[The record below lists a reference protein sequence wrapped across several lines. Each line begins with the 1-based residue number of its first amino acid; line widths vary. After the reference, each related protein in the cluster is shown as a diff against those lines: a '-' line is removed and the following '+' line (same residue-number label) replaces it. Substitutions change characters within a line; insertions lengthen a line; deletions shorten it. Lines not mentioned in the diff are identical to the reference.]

1 VDKKASRVR
10 PDSYAR
16 RPRGQKRREQCRAEG
31 QGRREKTARGSK
43 LIYYWRKREIKCSA
57 TAREIYGRGRRGK
70 ERGADVL
77 PTLFAAP
84 PCDFSGPSSIF
95 SISVPRRS
103 PPPSLPGSTRTTWEK
118 GACPGFTIARGQT
131 PSSGPR
137 ARRGVKQ
144 GLQVQRPK
152 SRRAETESRALVSR
166 LITLDCACET
176 YHGDG
181 VNWIDDCEEEHV
193 VRLVIVFSETTIRSR
208 IILSGRFAGESL
220 AVRDKLAT
228 T

>member
-1 VDKKASRVR
+1 
-10 PDSYAR
+10 
-16 RPRGQKRREQCRAEG
+16 
-31 QGRREKTARGSK
+31 
-43 LIYYWRKREIKCSA
+43 
-57 TAREIYGRGRRGK
+57 
-70 ERGADVL
+70 VL

-193 VRLVIVFSETTIRSR
+193 VRLVIVFSETRIRSR
-208 IILSGRFAGESL
+208 IILSGRFAGERVLPSVTSSRRL
-220 AVRDKLAT
+220 EIRQRGNEGSRLSRRAEREIAAKR
-228 T
+228 